1 MQKKWTRY
9 LQMAV
14 ATVGLT
20 AGTLG
25 WAAYPDR
32 PITLIVP
39 YGAGGTTDQIG
50 RAVGDALSRQLNQT
64 IIIENKP
71 GAAGTMGAAQ
81 LKRAK
86 PDGYT
91 LSMLPL
97 GVFRQVYLQP
107 GGVSYD
113 PLKDISYISMFAGYS
128 FSVAVMK
135 DAKWQT
141 IQELVEDAKSRP
153 GEIAYGS
160 PGLFSGNHVV
170 MAELERVTGAKF
182 NHVPFKSD
190 SESLTAMMGG
200 HIDAASSTNVVV
212 PFVASGQ
219 MRVLASAGKTRP
231 KDLADAPT
239 LQEAGYDVLVPS
251 PMGIG
256 APANLPQDIVE
267 KLDNAI
273 KAMTQD
279 PKFIE
284 IMDRLGVEIE
294 YADHKAYQQY
304 AVGTMQSEKVLV
316 DRLSSQLKD

>member
-1 MQKKWTRY
+1 MQNKWTHG
-9 LQMAV
+9 LKMTMA
-14 ATVGLT
+14 AVGLG
-20 AGTLG
+20 AATLAS
-25 WAAYPDR
+25 AAYPDR

-50 RAVGDALSRQLNQT
+50 RALGDALSRQLDET
-64 IIIENKP
+64 IVIENKP

-91 LSMLPL
+91 LSILPL

-113 PLKDISYISMFAGYS
+113 PLKDITYISMFAGYN
-128 FSVAVMK
+128 FAVAVMQ
-135 DAKWQT
+135 DAKWKT
-141 IQELVEDAKSRP
+141 IDELVADGKANP
-153 GEIAYGS
+153 GQIAYGS

-182 NHVPFKSD
+182 NHIPFKSD

-200 HIDAASSTNVVV
+200 HVDAAVSTNVVV

-219 MRVLASAGKTRP
+219 MRLLATAGKTRP
-231 KDLADAPT
+231 KDMADVPT

-256 APANLPQDIVE
+256 APAGLPDDIRD
-267 KLDNAI
+267 KLD
-273 KAMTQD
+273 KAMEAATRD
-279 PKFIE
+279 PKFVE
-284 IMDRLGVEIE
+284 IMERLGIEIE
-294 YADHKAYQQY
+294 YADHKAYEQY
-304 AVGTMQSEKVLV
+304 AVETMENEKTLV
-316 DRLSSQLKD
+316 ERLSSQLKD